1 MWRRRGERVEGN
13 EKKRLKG
20 GEKEGGMEGRDV
32 LYAMCYPCF
41 STGVT
46 FWYEAKFMS

>member
-13 EKKRLKG
+13 EKKRLRGGGG

-32 LYAMCYPCF
+32 LYVMCYPCI
-41 STGVT
+41 STV
-46 FWYEAKFMS
+46 YYY